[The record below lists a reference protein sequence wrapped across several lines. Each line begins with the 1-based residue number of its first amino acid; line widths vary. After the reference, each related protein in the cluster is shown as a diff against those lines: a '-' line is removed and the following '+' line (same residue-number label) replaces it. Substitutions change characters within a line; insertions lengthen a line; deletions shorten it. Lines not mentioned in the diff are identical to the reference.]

1 MVMHGHWLCLIFH
14 GTTICPPS
22 PDFFQ
27 LENTYLPRRV
37 LLCLSSFTY
46 PYAMNYESTDWGSRR
61 MDTTTRVRVDAAPSM
76 PWNFFDLAF
85 ASAWFRDSGNS
96 LSLSDQEC
104 VCVFLSFQK
113 YCLWCSV
120 MLSDVDWCWLLT
132 DGLCWLYWLVFV
144 DLIVKTQALSG
155 QSGPFFFTKP
165 RRTCLNIWCAYIYIY
180 MYIYILYIHQLWWLI
195 MIHLPY
201 PNGHMSGH
209 VLFLLPWPS
218 VRMGG
223 STNILW

>member
-1 MVMHGHWLCLIFH
+1 MVMHGHWLCLIFD

-27 LENTYLPRRV
+27 LENTYLPRTV

-96 LSLSDQEC
+96 LSLSVWTSVLC
-104 VCVFLSFQK
+104 VCFLSFQK
-113 YCLWCSV
+113 KPACDVEWCWV
-120 MLSDVDWCWLLT
+120 MLIDVYCWLMV
-132 DGLCWLYWLVFV
+132 YV
-144 DLIVKTQALSG
+144 DCINLSLLI
-155 QSGPFFFTKP
+155 
-165 RRTCLNIWCAYIYIY
+165 
-180 MYIYILYIHQLWWLI
+180 
-195 MIHLPY
+195 
-201 PNGHMSGH
+201 
-209 VLFLLPWPS
+209 
-218 VRMGG
+218 
-223 STNILW
+223 

>member
-1 MVMHGHWLCLIFH
+1 MVMHGHWLCLIFD

-27 LENTYLPRRV
+27 LENTYLPRTV

-96 LSLSDQEC
+96 LSLSVWTSVLC
-104 VCVFLSFQK
+104 VCFLSFQK
-113 YCLWCSV
+113 KTACDVEWCWV
-120 MLSDVDWCWLLT
+120 MLIDVDCWLMV
-132 DGLCWLYWLVFV
+132 YV
-144 DLIVKTQALSG
+144 DCINLSLLI
-155 QSGPFFFTKP
+155 
-165 RRTCLNIWCAYIYIY
+165 
-180 MYIYILYIHQLWWLI
+180 
-195 MIHLPY
+195 
-201 PNGHMSGH
+201 
-209 VLFLLPWPS
+209 
-218 VRMGG
+218 
-223 STNILW
+223 

>member
-96 LSLSDQEC
+96 LSLSLSDQEC
-104 VCVFLSFQK
+104 VCVSFFSK
-113 YCLWCSV
+113 ILLV
-120 MLSDVDWCWLLT
+120 MFSDVEWCWLMLT
-132 DGLCWLYWLVFV
+132 VDWWFMLIVLISLCWFNCKNTSSVWAVWAFLFH
-144 DLIVKTQALSG
+144 KT
-155 QSGPFFFTKP
+155 
-165 RRTCLNIWCAYIYIY
+165 
-180 MYIYILYIHQLWWLI
+180 
-195 MIHLPY
+195 
-201 PNGHMSGH
+201 
-209 VLFLLPWPS
+209 
-218 VRMGG
+218 
-223 STNILW
+223 